1 MKQKLLSKID
11 LISELENGCKPIT
24 KWKIGTEHEKFAY
37 DKKSLKPIQYEK
49 IKLLFLSLTK
59 DFSWEK
65 VFENEKLIGLK
76 KNGSS
81 ITLEPGGQIE
91 LSGAPVENLFQT
103 CQQVN
108 THKNELKDVSDSLNI
123 EYMGMGVLP
132 KWNLSDIPIMPKKR
146 ILLKMDI

>member
-1 MKQKLLSKID
+1 MKKKLLSKID
-11 LISELENGCKPIT
+11 LISELENGCKPKS

-37 DKKSLKPIQYEK
+37 DKESLKPVKYEK
-49 IKLLFLSLTK
+49 IKLLFSSLTK
-59 DFSWEK
+59 YFGWKK
-65 VFENEKLIGLK
+65 VYENGKLVGLK

-108 THKNELKDVSDSLNI
+108 IHKNELKDVSNSLNI
-123 EYMGMGVLP
+123 
-132 KWNLSDIPIMPKKR
+132 D
-146 ILLKMDI
+146 